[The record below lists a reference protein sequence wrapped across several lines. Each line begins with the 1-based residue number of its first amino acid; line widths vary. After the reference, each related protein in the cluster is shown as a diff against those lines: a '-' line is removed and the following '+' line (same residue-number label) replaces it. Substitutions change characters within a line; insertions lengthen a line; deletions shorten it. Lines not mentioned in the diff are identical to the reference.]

1 VLPDDGLCAGL
12 PARLSDD
19 LRPLSD
25 DVRPMCQRL
34 TDQLCFA
41 RLVLPERRFVGGSDV

>member
-12 PARLSDD
+12 PARLSHDVRPVPDD
-19 LRPLSD
+19 LRP
-25 DVRPMCQRL
+25 VCQRV
-34 TDQLCFA
+34 TNQLRFA